1 MRRKR
6 PSDETLVALRQRLE
20 PLPLRSAERRHLVE
34 NCADLHGIS
43 VDTVY
48 RALRD
53 QFRPRALH
61 RRDRG
66 APRRASR
73 REMERWCELIAALKL
88 RTTNLKGHHLS
99 TGRAIELLV
108 EHGIETPDGLE
119 QAPPDLLTRAT
130 VDRYLRAWGLD
141 ETRLTRPPPAVRF
154 QAEHSNA
161 CWQFDLSP
169 SDLKHVPAPLW
180 LEEGRG
186 PPTLML
192 FSVVDDCSGVAY
204 QEYRCVYGE
213 DVTAALRF
221 LFNAM
226 TLKDEPELVLQGI
239 PAMLYLDNGPV
250 GKSRVFRMVMAH
262 LGVEVMTHMPKGSDG
277 RRVTARSKGKV
288 ERPFRTVKEA
298 HETLYHFHTPEN
310 EAEAN
315 LWLRRYLIRY
325 NGQPHRSEPHS
336 RTEHW
341 LSRLPAEGLR
351 AMCSWERFRAFA
363 REPERRKVGID
374 ARVQVDGVLYEV
386 EPSLA
391 GETVTLWLGLFD
403 QELYVEHQEQRFG
416 PFGPI
421 GGPIPLHRYRS
432 FRKSAS
438 DERTDRIEILAA
450 KLGLPRAALD
460 GPRDRSAS
468 GPASGP
474 AMAAA
479 TPPTVPFVDPDPFQ
493 DLRFANSVAAK
504 LAIAD
509 YLGLPLAKLTA
520 EDRGYIDALL
530 KETLDRRAVIT
541 CVRGYFREREQRKGD
556 EEHAN

>member
-20 PLPLRSAERRHLVE
+20 TLPLRSAERRHLVE
-34 NCADLHGIS
+34 SCADLHGVS
-43 VDTVY
+43 ADTVY
-48 RALRD
+48 RALRE
-53 QFRPRALH
+53 QFRPRALY

-66 APRRASR
+66 APRKTSR
-73 REMERWCELIAALKL
+73 REMERLCELIAALKL

-99 TGRAIELLV
+99 TVRAIELLV

-119 QAPPDLLTRAT
+119 RAPPDLLNRAT

-141 ETRLTRPPPAVRF
+141 QTRLTRQPPAVRF
-154 QAEHSNA
+154 QAEQSNA

-213 DVTAALRF
+213 DVAAGLRF

-226 TLKDEPELVLQGI
+226 APKDEPELVLQGI

-250 GKSRVFRMVMAH
+250 AKSRIFRMVMGH
-262 LGVEVMTHMPKGSDG
+262 LGVEVKTHMPKGSDG
-277 RRVTARSKGKV
+277 RRVTARAKGKV

-325 NGQPHRSEPHS
+325 NSQPHRSEPHS

-341 LSRLPAEGLR
+341 LNRLPAEGLR

-386 EPSLA
+386 DPSLA

-403 QELYVEHQEQRFG
+403 QELYAEHQEHRFG

-421 GGPIPLHRYRS
+421 NGPIPLHRYRS
-432 FRKSAS
+432 FRKSAA
-438 DERTDRIEILAA
+438 DERTDCIEALAA
-450 KLGLPRAALD
+450 RLGLPRAALE
-460 GPRDRSAS
+460 GPTPVSAL
-468 GPASGP
+468 PA
-474 AMAAA
+474 AV
-479 TPPTVPFVDPDPFQ
+479 PPVPVVPFADPDPFRE
-493 DLRFANSVAAK
+493 LRFANTVAAK

-520 EDRGYIDALL
+520 EDRGYIDTLL
-530 KETLDRRAVIT
+530 KETLDRRTVIT
-541 CVRGYFREREQRKGD
+541 CVRGYFREREQQKGNG
-556 EEHAN
+556 EHAN